1 MLRPET
7 IAGVA
12 AAQDGVVTLDG
23 RDGLAITMTPEAA
36 AETGRRLIAAAAL
49 AALQSTEEPPLK

>member
-12 AAQDGVVTLDG
+12 AAQYGFVTLDG

-49 AALQSTEEPPLK
+49 AALQSTEEPPLE

>member
-36 AETGRRLIAAAAL
+36 AETGRRLIAAAEL
-49 AALQSTEEPPLK
+49 AALQLTEEPPLE

>member
-36 AETGRRLIAAAAL
+36 AETGRRLIAAAEL
-49 AALQSTEEPPLK
+49 AALQSTEEPPLD

>member
-49 AALQSTEEPPLK
+49 AALQSTEEPPLE